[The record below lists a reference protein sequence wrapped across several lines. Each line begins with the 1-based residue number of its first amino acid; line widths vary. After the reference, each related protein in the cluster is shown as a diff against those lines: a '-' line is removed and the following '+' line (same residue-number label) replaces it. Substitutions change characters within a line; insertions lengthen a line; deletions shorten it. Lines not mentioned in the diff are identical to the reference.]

1 MTNDWQAA
9 PGSPSSYIVKRILRL
24 DIPVGNYPNV
34 SCVLLNRITCF
45 YSNHDPSDLL
55 NIKVIIITKFLV
67 Y

>member
-9 PGSPSSYIVKRILRL
+9 PGSPSSFLVKRILRL

-34 SCVLLNRITCF
+34 SCVCYSVVLLYLPAFILR
-45 YSNHDPSDLL
+45 
-55 NIKVIIITKFLV
+55 VILPT